1 MYHSDSPSRLFR
13 LHQLKAFGYFLWHN
27 RFIFVHKTTR
37 IENVAYHVYKHTI
50 QRRFRAVELLN
61 ELVGCTNTQRQGM
74 LMQIGFG
81 VLQLMPI
88 HGNQFEQKIIVEQL
102 GVEESKVEPDT
113 HLMKDLEADSLDA
126 VEIIMA
132 IEEEY
137 GIEIPD
143 EDAEKFQKVSDLVDF
158 VEEKSK

>member
-1 MYHSDSPSRLFR
+1 M
-13 LHQLKAFGYFLWHN
+13 
-27 RFIFVHKTTR
+27 V
-37 IENVAYHVYKHTI
+37 
-50 QRRFRAVELLN
+50 
-61 ELVGCTNTQRQGM
+61 
-74 LMQIGFG
+74 
-81 VLQLMPI
+81 
-88 HGNQFEQKIIVEQL
+88 FEKIREIIVEQL

-113 HLMKDLEADSLDA
+113 HLMKDLESDSLDA
-126 VEIIMA
+126 DEIIMA